1 MSKKT
6 SYSIDGCRAF
16 VHSYSKG
23 FSGKKSAI
31 CRIWVSD
38 IGRYATFHN
47 REDAAKILQRARLLG
62 QKIEKFD

>member
-6 SYSIDGCRAF
+6 SYNIDGCRAF
-16 VHSYSKG
+16 VHSYSN
-23 FSGKKSAI
+23 FAGKRQAI

-38 IGRYATFHN
+38 ISRYVECHN

-62 QKIEKFD
+62 QKIEKF